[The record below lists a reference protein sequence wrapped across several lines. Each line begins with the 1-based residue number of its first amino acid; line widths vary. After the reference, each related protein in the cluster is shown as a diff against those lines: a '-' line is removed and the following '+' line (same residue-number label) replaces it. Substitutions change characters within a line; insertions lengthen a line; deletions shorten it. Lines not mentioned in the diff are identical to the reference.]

1 MRKINQLTNE
11 IKLGIL
17 DYLYKD
23 EMYNSILIELIE
35 NSPKNIGELFI
46 SEDSKEITGILHIK
60 NDGNSDFTSFHYST
74 DQGLKAIAEKI
85 KGLSYK
91 RILLAGT
98 IEKVSALLY
107 LLGDKRQPE
116 QNIFYK
122 LNTGKYKGISKNYKT
137 KIRLAALNKEDIE
150 KVKKFTA
157 AFLEAETE
165 EEARSITDDEKIL
178 PKMKS
183 GVYLLEYEGRAIG
196 MARFIGKTKNY
207 AEVTSVY
214 IDECYRS
221 RGFGKELIGHMMNI
235 ALKENKTPVLE
246 TGHTNMAARN
256 TYEAMGF
263 EEKGKYAFEFLT

>member
-11 IKLGIL
+11 IKQGIL

-46 SEDSKEITGILHIK
+46 SEDSKEISGILHIK
-60 NDGNSDFTSFHYST
+60 NDGNSDFTSFHCST
-74 DQGLKAIAEKI
+74 EQELKAIAEEI
-85 KGLSYK
+85 KGLNYK
-91 RILLAGT
+91 KILLAGT
-98 IEKVSALLY
+98 LEKVADLLSH
-107 LLGDKRQPE
+107 LGDKRKPGE
-116 QNIFYK
+116 NIFYK
-122 LNTGKYKGISKNYKT
+122 LNLEKYKNISKNYRT
-137 KIRLAALNKEDIE
+137 EVRVATLENEDIE

-165 EEARSITDDEKIL
+165 DEVRSITDDEKIL
-178 PKMKS
+178 PKIKS
-183 GVYLLEYEGRAIG
+183 GVYLLEYEGKAIG

-214 IDECYRS
+214 IDESYRN
-221 RGFGKELIGHMMNI
+221 RGFGKELIGHMINI
-235 ALKENKTPVLE
+235 AIKENKIPVLE
-246 TGHTNMAARN
+246 TGHNNIAARN

-263 EEKGKYAFEFLT
+263 EEKWKYAFEFLT

>member
-11 IKLGIL
+11 IKQSIL

-35 NSPKNIGELFI
+35 NNSENLGELFI
-46 SEDSKEITGILHIK
+46 SDDSKEITGILHIK
-60 NDGNSDFTSFHYST
+60 NDGNSDLTSFHYST
-74 DQGLKAIAEKI
+74 EQSLRAIADII
-85 KGLSYK
+85 KNLDYNK
-91 RILLAGT
+91 ILLAGT
-98 IEKVSALLY
+98 LDKVTALLC
-107 LLGDKRQPE
+107 LLGDKRKPGE
-116 QNIFYK
+116 NVFYK
-122 LNTGKYKGISKNYKT
+122 LNPEKYKEISKNYRT

-150 KVKKFTA
+150 QVKKFTA

-165 EEARSITDDEKIL
+165 EEVRSITADEKIL

-183 GVYLLEYEGRAIG
+183 GVYLLEYEGKAIG

-214 IDECYRS
+214 IEESYRN
-221 RGFGKELIGHMMNI
+221 RGFGKELIGHMSHI
-235 ALKENKTPVLE
+235 TFKENKIPVLE
-246 TGHTNMAARN
+246 AWQTNMAARN